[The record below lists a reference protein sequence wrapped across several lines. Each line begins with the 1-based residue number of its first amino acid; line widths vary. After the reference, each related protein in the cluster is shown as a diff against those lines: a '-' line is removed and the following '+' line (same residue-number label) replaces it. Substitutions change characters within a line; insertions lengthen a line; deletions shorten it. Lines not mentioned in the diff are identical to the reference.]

1 MAGQQG
7 FLYEGRVFNKLKSK
21 NLVPPGVK
29 PAGANPNAP
38 DAVFLF
44 NNQPHNLEVKLDLA
58 TDFGQGTLNYKN
70 GAWELGGVQEFTK
83 AGKPI
88 AGFAAAEEMRNILNA
103 VGTVQFAN
111 TSWGYQGAPNK
122 GTVENK
128 DITDEMVLE
137 DYRRFKDKFLSVPLS
152 SLFNYYAAKNT
163 YYIQI
168 GGYGMYYMAGN
179 PGNLPVPKFNG
190 SMKLRIRLKRGSS
203 TPIYNYRFTTALQV
217 VQKPSISKFD
227 IDKSMDFLVA

>member
-21 NLVPPGVK
+21 NLVPRGIT
-29 PAGANPNAP
+29 PAGPDPSRP

-44 NNQPHNLEVKLDLA
+44 NNVPHNLEVKLDLA
-58 TDFGQGTLNYKN
+58 TDFGQGTLDYNN
-70 GAWELGGVQEFTK
+70 GWALGGAQT
-83 AGKPI
+83 P
-88 AGFAAAEEMRNILNA
+88 AAEEMRSILNA
-103 VGTVQFAN
+103 VETVQFAN

-128 DITDEMVLE
+128 DITEEMVRE

-152 SLFNYYAAKNT
+152 SLFKYYAAKNT

-179 PGNLPVPKFNG
+179 PGNLPVPRFNG
-190 SMKLRIRLKRGSS
+190 AMKLRIRLKRGGS

-217 VQKPSISKFD
+217 VQKPTKSKFD
-227 IDKSMDFLVA
+227 IDSSMDFLAA

>member
-21 NLVPPGVK
+21 NLVPRGIK
-29 PAGANPNAP
+29 PAGPDPSRP

-44 NNQPHNLEVKLDLA
+44 NNVPHNLEVKLDLA
-58 TDFGQGTLNYKN
+58 TDYGQGTLDYNN
-70 GAWELGGVQEFTK
+70 GWVLGGAQT
-83 AGKPI
+83 P
-88 AGFAAAEEMRNILNA
+88 AAEEMRSILNA

-128 DITDEMVLE
+128 DITEEMVRE

-179 PGNLPVPKFNG
+179 PGNLPVPRFNG
-190 SMKLRIRLKRGSS
+190 AMKLRIRLKRGGS

-217 VQKPSISKFD
+217 VQKPTKSKFD
-227 IDKSMDFLVA
+227 IDSSMDFLVA

>member
-7 FLYEGRVFNKLKSK
+7 FLYGGRVFNKLKSK
-21 NLVPPGVK
+21 NLVPSGVR
-29 PAGANPNAP
+29 PAGPDPSKP
-38 DAVFLF
+38 DAVFLYDKVA
-44 NNQPHNLEVKLDLA
+44 HNLEVKLDLA
-58 TDFGQGTLNYKN
+58 TDFGQGTLEYKD
-70 GAWELGGVQEFTK
+70 GAWNLGGANT
-83 AGKPI
+83 P
-88 AGFAAAEEMRNILNA
+88 AAEEMRNILNA
-103 VGTVQFAN
+103 VGTVQFTN

-128 DITDEMVLE
+128 DFTEEMVLE

-163 YYIQI
+163 YYMQI

-179 PGNLPVPKFNG
+179 PANLPVPKFNG
-190 SMKLRIRLKRGSS
+190 SMKLRIRLKRGSA

-227 IDKSMDFLVA
+227 IDKGMDFLVA

>member
-1 MAGQQG
+1 MAGQRG

-21 NLVPPGVK
+21 NLIPVGIT
-29 PAGANPNAP
+29 PAGPDPSKP
-38 DAVFLF
+38 DAVFLYDKVA
-44 NNQPHNLEVKLDLA
+44 HNLEVKLDLA
-58 TDFGQGTLNYKN
+58 TDFGQGTLEYKD
-70 GAWELGGVQEFTK
+70 GAWNLGGANT
-83 AGKPI
+83 P
-88 AGFAAAEEMRNILNA
+88 AAEEMRNILNA
-103 VGTVQFAN
+103 VGTVQFTN

-128 DITDEMVLE
+128 DITEEMVRE

-179 PGNLPVPKFNG
+179 PANLPVPRFNG
-190 SMKLRIRLKRGSS
+190 AMKLRIRLKRGGS

-217 VQKPSISKFD
+217 IQKPSKSKFN
-227 IDKSMDFLVA
+227 IDESMNFLVA

>member
-1 MAGQQG
+1 MAGQRG

-21 NLVPPGVK
+21 NLIPVGIT
-29 PAGANPNAP
+29 PAGPDPSKP
-38 DAVFLF
+38 DAVFLYDKVA
-44 NNQPHNLEVKLDLA
+44 HNLEVKLDLA
-58 TDFGQGTLNYKN
+58 TDFGQGTLEYKDS
-70 GAWELGGVQEFTK
+70 AWNLGGADT
-83 AGKPI
+83 P
-88 AGFAAAEEMRNILNA
+88 AAEEMRNILNA
-103 VGTVQFAN
+103 VGTVQFTN

-128 DITDEMVLE
+128 DITEEMVRE

-179 PGNLPVPKFNG
+179 PANLPVPRFNG
-190 SMKLRIRLKRGSS
+190 AMKLRIRLKRGGS

-217 VQKPSISKFD
+217 IQKPSKSKFN
-227 IDKSMDFLVA
+227 IDESMNFLVA

>member
-7 FLYEGRVFNKLKSK
+7 FLYEGRVFNRLKSK
-21 NLVPPGVK
+21 NLVPRGIK
-29 PAGANPNAP
+29 PAGPDPSRP

-44 NNQPHNLEVKLDLA
+44 NNVPHNLEVKLDLA
-58 TDFGQGTLNYKN
+58 TDYGQGTLDYNN
-70 GAWELGGVQEFTK
+70 GWVLGGAQT
-83 AGKPI
+83 P
-88 AGFAAAEEMRNILNA
+88 AAEEMRSILNA

-128 DITDEMVLE
+128 DITEEMVRE

-179 PGNLPVPKFNG
+179 PGNLPVPRFNG
-190 SMKLRIRLKRGSS
+190 AMKLRIRLKRGGS

-217 VQKPSISKFD
+217 IQKPTKSKFD
-227 IDKSMDFLVA
+227 IDSSMDFLAA

>member
-7 FLYEGRVFNKLKSK
+7 FLYEGRVFNRLKSK
-21 NLVPPGVK
+21 NLVPRGIK
-29 PAGANPNAP
+29 PAGPDPSRP

-44 NNQPHNLEVKLDLA
+44 NNVPHNLEVKLDLA
-58 TDFGQGTLNYKN
+58 TDYGQGTLDYNN
-70 GAWELGGVQEFTK
+70 GWVLGGAQT
-83 AGKPI
+83 P
-88 AGFAAAEEMRNILNA
+88 AAEEMRSILNA

-128 DITDEMVLE
+128 DITEEMVRE

-179 PGNLPVPKFNG
+179 PGNLPVPRFNG
-190 SMKLRIRLKRGSS
+190 AMKLRIRLKRGGS

-217 VQKPSISKFD
+217 VQKPTKSKFD
-227 IDKSMDFLVA
+227 IDSSMDFLAA

>member
-21 NLVPPGVK
+21 NLVPRGIK
-29 PAGANPNAP
+29 PAGSDPSRH

-44 NNQPHNLEVKLDLA
+44 NNVPHNLEVKLDLA
-58 TDFGQGTLNYKN
+58 TDYGQGTLDYNN
-70 GAWELGGVQEFTK
+70 GWVLGGAQT
-83 AGKPI
+83 P
-88 AGFAAAEEMRNILNA
+88 AAEEMRSILNA
-103 VGTVQFAN
+103 VGTVQFTN

-128 DITDEMVLE
+128 DITEEMVRE

-179 PGNLPVPKFNG
+179 PGNLPVPRFNG
-190 SMKLRIRLKRGSS
+190 AMKLRIRLKRGGS

-217 VQKPSISKFD
+217 VQKPSKSKFD
-227 IDKSMDFLVA
+227 IDSSMDFLAA

>member
-1 MAGQQG
+1 MAGQRG

-21 NLVPPGVK
+21 NLVPFGVK
-29 PAGANPNAP
+29 PAGPDPSKP
-38 DAVFLF
+38 DAVFLYDKV
-44 NNQPHNLEVKLDLA
+44 PHNLEVKLDLA
-58 TDFGQGTLNYKN
+58 TDFGQGTLEYKDS
-70 GAWELGGVQEFTK
+70 AWNLGGANT
-83 AGKPI
+83 P
-88 AGFAAAEEMRNILNA
+88 AAEEMRNILNA
-103 VGTVQFAN
+103 VGTVQFTN

-128 DITDEMVLE
+128 DITEEMVRE

-179 PGNLPVPKFNG
+179 PANLPVPRFNG
-190 SMKLRIRLKRGSS
+190 AMKLRIRLKRGGS

-217 VQKPSISKFD
+217 IQKPSKSKFN
-227 IDKSMDFLVA
+227 IDESMNFLVA

>member
-1 MAGQQG
+1 MAGQRG

-21 NLVPPGVK
+21 NLVPAGVT
-29 PAGANPNAP
+29 PAGPDASKP

-44 NNQPHNLEVKLDLA
+44 NKQKYNLEVKLDLA
-58 TDFGQGTLNYKN
+58 TDYGQGTLDYKN
-70 GAWELGGVQEFTK
+70 DAWELGGANTK
-83 AGKPI
+83 EAI
-88 AGFAAAEEMRNILNA
+88 EMRKILTTVGA
-103 VGTVQFAN
+103 VKFAN

-128 DITDEMVLE
+128 DITEEMVRE
-137 DYRRFKDKFLSVPLS
+137 DYRRFTDKFLSVPLS
-152 SLFNYYAAKNT
+152 SLFKYYAAKDT

-168 GGYGMYYMAGN
+168 GGYGMYYMAAN

-190 SMKLRIRLKRGSS
+190 ALRLRIRLKRGGS

-217 VQKPSISKFD
+217 IQKPSKSKYD
-227 IDKSMDFLVA
+227 IDSDMDFLAA

>member
-1 MAGQQG
+1 MAGQRG

-21 NLVPPGVK
+21 NLVPAGVT
-29 PAGANPNAP
+29 PAGPDASKP

-44 NNQPHNLEVKLDLA
+44 NKQKYNLEVKLDLA
-58 TDFGQGTLNYKN
+58 TDYGQGTLDYKN
-70 GAWELGGVQEFTK
+70 GAWEVGGANTK
-83 AGKPI
+83 EAI
-88 AGFAAAEEMRNILNA
+88 EMRKILTTVGA
-103 VGTVQFAN
+103 VKFAN

-128 DITDEMVLE
+128 DITEEMVRE
-137 DYRRFKDKFLSVPLS
+137 DYRRFTDKFLSVPLS
-152 SLFNYYAAKNT
+152 SLYNYYAAKDT

-168 GGYGMYYMAGN
+168 GGYGMYYMAAN

-190 SMKLRIRLKRGSS
+190 ALRLRIRLKRGGS

-217 VQKPSISKFD
+217 IQKPSKSKYD
-227 IDKSMDFLVA
+227 IDSDMKLLAA

>member
-1 MAGQQG
+1 MAGQRG

-21 NLVPPGVK
+21 NLVPSGVK
-29 PAGANPNAP
+29 PAGPDPSKP
-38 DAVFLF
+38 DAVFLYDKVA
-44 NNQPHNLEVKLDLA
+44 HNLEVKLDLA
-58 TDFGQGTLNYKN
+58 TDFGQGTLEYKD
-70 GAWELGGVQEFTK
+70 GAWNLGGANT
-83 AGKPI
+83 P
-88 AGFAAAEEMRNILNA
+88 AAEEMRNILNA
-103 VGTVQFAN
+103 VGTVQFTN

-128 DITDEMVLE
+128 DITEEMVRE

-168 GGYGMYYMAGN
+168 GGYGTYYMAAN
-179 PGNLPVPKFNG
+179 PANLPVPRFNG
-190 SMKLRIRLKRGSS
+190 AMKLRIRLKRGGS

-217 VQKPSISKFD
+217 TQKPSKSKFD
-227 IDKSMDFLVA
+227 IDTSMDFLAS

>member
-1 MAGQQG
+1 MAGQRG

-21 NLVPPGVK
+21 NLIPVGIT
-29 PAGANPNAP
+29 PAGPDPSKP
-38 DAVFLF
+38 DAVFLYDKVA
-44 NNQPHNLEVKLDLA
+44 HNLEVKLDLA
-58 TDFGQGTLNYKN
+58 TDFGQGTLEYKDS
-70 GAWELGGVQEFTK
+70 AWNLGGANT
-83 AGKPI
+83 P
-88 AGFAAAEEMRNILNA
+88 AAEEMRNILNA
-103 VGTVQFAN
+103 VGTVQFTN

-128 DITDEMVLE
+128 DFTEEMVLE

-168 GGYGMYYMAGN
+168 GDYGMYYMAGN
-179 PGNLPVPKFNG
+179 PANLPVPKFNG
-190 SMKLRIRLKRGSS
+190 SMKLRIRLKRGSA

-217 VQKPSISKFD
+217 VQKPTKSKFN
-227 IDKSMDFLVA
+227 IDQSMDFLVA

>member
-1 MAGQQG
+1 MAGQRG

-21 NLVPPGVK
+21 NLVPSGVR
-29 PAGANPNAP
+29 PAGPDPSKP
-38 DAVFLF
+38 DAVFLYDKVA
-44 NNQPHNLEVKLDLA
+44 HNLEVKLDLA
-58 TDFGQGTLNYKN
+58 TDFGQGTLEYKDS
-70 GAWELGGVQEFTK
+70 AWNLGGANT
-83 AGKPI
+83 P
-88 AGFAAAEEMRNILNA
+88 AAEEMRNILNA
-103 VGTVQFAN
+103 VGTVQFTN

-128 DITDEMVLE
+128 DITEEMVRE

-168 GGYGMYYMAGN
+168 GGYGTYYMASN
-179 PGNLPVPKFNG
+179 PANLPVPRFNG
-190 SMKLRIRLKRGSS
+190 AMKLRIRLKRGGS

-217 VQKPSISKFD
+217 TQKPSKSKFD
-227 IDKSMDFLVA
+227 IDTSMDFLAS

>member
-21 NLVPPGVK
+21 NLVPPGVT
-29 PAGANPNAP
+29 PAGANPNKA
-38 DAVFLF
+38 DAVFLYKKV
-44 NNQPHNLEVKLDLA
+44 PHNLEIKLDLA

-88 AGFAAAEEMRNILNA
+88 AGFEAAEEMRNILNA
-103 VGTVQFAN
+103 VGAVQFTN

-128 DITDEMVLE
+128 DLTVAMERD

-168 GGYGMYYMAGN
+168 GGYGMYYMSSN
-179 PGNLPVPKFNG
+179 PANLPVPQFNG

-217 VQKPSISKFD
+217 IQKPTKSKFD
-227 IDKSMDFLVA
+227 IDSSMDFLVA

>member
-1 MAGQQG
+1 
-7 FLYEGRVFNKLKSK
+7 
-21 NLVPPGVK
+21 
-29 PAGANPNAP
+29 
-38 DAVFLF
+38 
-44 NNQPHNLEVKLDLA
+44 
-58 TDFGQGTLNYKN
+58 
-70 GAWELGGVQEFTK
+70 
-83 AGKPI
+83 
-88 AGFAAAEEMRNILNA
+88 
-103 VGTVQFAN
+103 
-111 TSWGYQGAPNK
+111 
-122 GTVENK
+122 
-128 DITDEMVLE
+128 MVLE

-190 SMKLRIRLKRGSS
+190 SMKLRIRLKRGSA

>member
-1 MAGQQG
+1 MAGQRG

-21 NLVPPGVK
+21 NLVPFGVK
-29 PAGANPNAP
+29 PAGPDPSKP
-38 DAVFLF
+38 DAVFLYDKV
-44 NNQPHNLEVKLDLA
+44 PHNLEVKLDLA
-58 TDFGQGTLNYKN
+58 TDFGQGTLEYKDS
-70 GAWELGGVQEFTK
+70 AWNLGGADT
-83 AGKPI
+83 P
-88 AGFAAAEEMRNILNA
+88 AAEEMRNILNA
-103 VGTVQFAN
+103 VGTVQFTN

-128 DITDEMVLE
+128 DITEEMVRE

-168 GGYGMYYMAGN
+168 GGYGTYYMASN
-179 PGNLPVPKFNG
+179 PANLPVPRFNG
-190 SMKLRIRLKRGSS
+190 AMKLRIRLKRGGS

-217 VQKPSISKFD
+217 IQKPSKSKFD
-227 IDKSMDFLVA
+227 IDTSMDFLIP

>member
-21 NLVPPGVK
+21 NLVPAGVK
-29 PAGANPNAP
+29 PAGPDPSRP
-38 DAVFLF
+38 DAVFLY
-44 NNQPHNLEVKLDLA
+44 NKVPHNLEVKLDLA
-58 TDFGQGTLNYKN
+58 TDFGQGTLDYKN
-70 GAWELGGVQEFTK
+70 GWVLGGAQT
-83 AGKPI
+83 P
-88 AGFAAAEEMRNILNA
+88 AAEEMRSILNA
-103 VGTVQFAN
+103 VGTAQFAN

-128 DITDEMVLE
+128 DITEEMVRE

-179 PGNLPVPKFNG
+179 PGNLPGPRFNG
-190 SMKLRIRLKRGSS
+190 AMKLRIRLKRGGS

-217 VQKPSISKFD
+217 IQRPTKSKFD
-227 IDKSMDFLVA
+227 IDSSMDFLAA

>member
-1 MAGQQG
+1 MAGQRG

-21 NLVPPGVK
+21 NLVPAGVT
-29 PAGANPNAP
+29 PAGPDASKP

-44 NNQPHNLEVKLDLA
+44 NKQKYNLEVKLDLA
-58 TDFGQGTLNYKN
+58 TDYGQGTLDYKN
-70 GAWELGGVQEFTK
+70 DAWELGGANTK
-83 AGKPI
+83 EAI
-88 AGFAAAEEMRNILNA
+88 EMRKILTTVGA
-103 VGTVQFAN
+103 VKFAN

-128 DITDEMVLE
+128 DITEEMVRE
-137 DYRRFKDKFLSVPLS
+137 DYRRFTDKFLSVPLS
-152 SLFNYYAAKNT
+152 SLFKYYAAKDT

-168 GGYGMYYMAGN
+168 GGYGMYYMAAN

-190 SMKLRIRLKRGSS
+190 ALRLRIRLKRGGS

-217 VQKPSISKFD
+217 TQKPSKSKYD
-227 IDKSMDFLVA
+227 IDSDMDFLAA